1 MKRYGS
7 EIGNGR
13 RPSSSFSRTVSD
25 GARVTSPVELAYLE
39 QEDGWNDDSYVEDYG
54 TPLDKHDHFS
64 AGVVVDINPALESQF
79 DREGS
84 DSDSSIDLHTP
95 LP

>member
-1 MKRYGS
+1 MKLYGS
-7 EIGNGR
+7 EIGVGR
-13 RPSSSFSRTVSD
+13 SSSFSRTISG
-25 GARVTSPVELAYLE
+25 GARVASPARLTFLDKEG
-39 QEDGWNDDSYVEDYG
+39 GWNDDSYVEDYG
-54 TPLDKHDHFS
+54 TPLDEHDHFNS
-64 AGVVVDINPALESQF
+64 GVVVDIDPALESQF